1 MQDIR
6 LGVTMSQKLELD
18 TPPAEN
24 EKMCIKSK
32 QAHKQNQKPRQQG
45 FGDATSWSTGNG
57 IEMSPTFAATF
68 YPQILCQCTGHVMNT
83 MQKAMNW
90 RLLQPHYAVRK
101 MTLGYQVNKDLR
113 VKVPRYRETKGSEP
127 NILSTSCPLKAAAG

>member
-1 MQDIR
+1 MQDIC
-6 LGVTMSQKLELD
+6 LCVTVSQKLESD

-24 EKMCIKSK
+24 EKMCIKNK

-45 FGDATSWSTGNG
+45 FWDATSWSIGNRTA
-57 IEMSPTFAATF
+57 MSPTFAATF
-68 YPQILCQCTGHVMNT
+68 YPQILCQCTRHIMDT

-113 VKVPRYRETKGSEP
+113 AKVPRCRETKGSEP
-127 NILSTSCPLKAAAG
+127 NTLPTCCPRKAAAG